1 MTFGTD
7 SGYSLYWVVGPGAG
21 SVFDLATDTLSI
33 GRLEYEREER
43 GWIRIP
49 DRTVS
54 RHHADLVW
62 LEEQNLFQYRHKSQT
77 NPSRIDGQIVTQDVL
92 LQNNSQLAIGASQF
106 LLQRRWARTSTP
118 PHPVK
123 KQTDEGTEY
132 FIQLLPGGYCET
144 LSKEEENRLGLD
156 VSIYWE
162 PRYQCFLASD
172 EAGSRPAIT
181 RKLGPNTSQNFP
193 FRKPTALEVGD
204 ILTVD
209 FCQYLFSQR
218 PSQSKGSSVNSL
230 RTPKSLIPGYR
241 RLKKLGQ
248 GSSSEVFLMLDPEG
262 NKVAAKFL
270 LPHLV
275 RNPEARASFE
285 REGQIA
291 LSLNHPCLIDVIH
304 VGTNDAQEKY
314 IVSEYLEQGT
324 LRDYLK
330 RHSRLSYKEVVGL
343 AMDLASGLSFLHQRG
358 LVHRDVKPSNIF
370 LRGQRTV
377 LADFG
382 IVKGV
387 DLDTARTTGYTV
399 GTPHYM
405 APEHFRGFTEPRSD
419 QYALGIVLVELLSG
433 RRVFEAS
440 DHLSLAHLHVHH
452 APDLEEILPDT
463 PPSVLAALQK
473 MLAKTPE
480 ERFDDALTA
489 ARSFAGV

>member
-1 MTFGTD
+1 MNFATD
-7 SGYSLYWVVGPGAG
+7 SGYSLYWVVGPHAG
-21 SVFDLATDTLSI
+21 SVLDLPTGTLSI
-33 GRLEYEREER
+33 GRTEYEREER

-62 LEEQNLFQYRHKSQT
+62 LEDQKLFQYQHRSQT
-77 NPSRIDGQIVTQDVL
+77 NPSRVDGHLVTEEVL
-92 LQNNSQLAIGASQF
+92 LRNNSQLAIGSSQF
-106 LLQRRWARTSTP
+106 LLQRRWARPSE
-118 PHPVK
+118 HRI
-123 KQTDEGTEY
+123 DEEVEY
-132 FIQLLPGGYCET
+132 FVQLMPGGYCET
-144 LSKEEENRLGLD
+144 LSQEEENRLGLD
-156 VSIYWE
+156 VSICWE
-162 PRYQCFLASD
+162 PRYNCFLASD

-181 RKLGPNTSQNFP
+181 RKLGSNTSQNFP

-218 PSQSKGSSVNSL
+218 ARKSRTSSVNSF

-248 GSSSEVFLMLDPEG
+248 GNSSEVFLMLDPDG

-285 REGQIA
+285 REGQVA
-291 LSLNHPCLIDVIH
+291 LSLNHPCLVDVIH

-314 IVSEYLEQGT
+314 IVAEYLEKGT
-324 LRDYLK
+324 LREYLK
-330 RHSRLSYKEVVGL
+330 HHKRLSYNEVVGL

-370 LRGQRTV
+370 LRGERTV

-387 DLDTARTTGYTV
+387 DLETAASTGYTV

-419 QYALGIVLVELLSG
+419 QYALGVVLVELLSG
-433 RRVFEAS
+433 RRVFEAA
-440 DHLSLAHLHVHH
+440 DHLSVAHLHVHQT
-452 APDLEEILPDT
+452 PQLEKLLPDT
-463 PPSVLAALQK
+463 PPNVVGTLHK

-480 ERFDDALTA
+480 ERFDNALSA